1 MHLIFLILIS
11 LLRFIYTTIQCIH
24 FPVKGHLISWYFMSQ
39 IVKNLPSIQEIWV
52 PSLGQEDPREKGM
65 TTYLS
70 TLS

>member
-1 MHLIFLILIS
+1 MV
-11 LLRFIYTTIQCIH
+11 QCIH

-52 PSLGQEDPREKGM
+52 PSLGQEDPWEKGM